1 MPLRIFSLQ
10 KMNQTNK
17 DLPPFRVSI
26 LYYFAMRDHFFP
38 ILILGCSWG
47 QKITAITPSIYFRN
61 DESNLG
67 FLSVLVDLA
76 SGTQI

>member
-1 MPLRIFSLQ
+1 MPLKIFFPS
-10 KMNQTNK
+10 KNEPNK
-17 DLPPFRVSI
+17 QRFAPFRVSI

-76 SGTQI
+76 SGTQN

>member
-1 MPLRIFSLQ
+1 M
-10 KMNQTNK
+10 
-17 DLPPFRVSI
+17 

-76 SGTQI
+76 GGTQN